1 MSNSQYF
8 GQETFFNEKINAYA
22 GISGDLT
29 GNVIGNL
36 TGDITGNV
44 IGNLTGNL
52 TGDITGDILGNVT
65 GNITSSGISTF
76 QDIRII
82 GKYFDGSNT
91 FGSSGQI
98 LSSDGTKTAWINA
111 SSASVG
117 SATSVGTNLDSTN
130 VSRYLTFVENT
141 SGNNIIRVDSDLTYN
156 PSTNTFGNIQTGI
169 LTASALKITN
179 GLYDGS
185 NSLGSSGQILS
196 SNGSATLWINASS
209 ANVGSATS
217 IGINLDSTNA
227 SRYLTFV
234 DATSGNNLVKVDADL
249 TYNPSTNALT
259 AGSFVKSGGT
269 SSQFLKADGSVD
281 STTYSTQTFPSGTLM
296 LFQQTAA
303 PTGWTKQT
311 THNNKALRVVSGT
324 ASSGGT
330 TAFTTVF
337 ASRTPAGT
345 VSGTNSGGSVTGS
358 VSGSNS
364 GGSVSNTTL
373 VESQIP
379 SHTHSY
385 TASNNNNENRVSSP
399 KAGNVAPVNTGTFG
413 ANTAAAGGGGAHSH
427 GFTNPSWSGTWT
439 QGVFTNPSWSGSFSG
454 TALDFAV
461 QYVDLII
468 ASKD

>member
-44 IGNLTGNL
+44 IGNL

-111 SSASVG
+111 SA
-117 SATSVGTNLDSTN
+117 
-130 VSRYLTFVENT
+130 
-141 SGNNIIRVDSDLTYN
+141 
-156 PSTNTFGNIQTGI
+156 
-169 LTASALKITN
+169 
-179 GLYDGS
+179 
-185 NSLGSSGQILS
+185 
-196 SNGSATLWINASS
+196 

-311 THNNKALRVVSGT
+311 THNDKTLRVVSG
-324 ASSGGT
+324 AAGSGGS
-330 TAFTTVF
+330 TAFTSVF
-337 ASRTPAGT
+337 ASRTPTGSVS
-345 VSGTNSGGSVTGS
+345 VSGSNSGGSIANTTVTGS

-364 GGSVSNTTL
+364 GGGVSNTTL
-373 VESQIP
+373 STSEMP
-379 SHTHSY
+379 SHGHTI
-385 TASNNNNENRVSSP
+385 NEISIDAPGPCGATQFTGGYSCTRVS
-399 KAGNVAPVNTGTFG
+399 
-413 ANTAAAGGGGAHSH
+413 TAAAGGSGAHGH
-427 GFTNPSWSGTWT
+427 GFTNPSWSGSVSMNAHSHT
-439 QGVFTNPSWSGSFSG
+439 FTNPSWSGSASFSG
-454 TALDFAV
+454 ASMDFAV

-468 ASKD
+468 ASRN